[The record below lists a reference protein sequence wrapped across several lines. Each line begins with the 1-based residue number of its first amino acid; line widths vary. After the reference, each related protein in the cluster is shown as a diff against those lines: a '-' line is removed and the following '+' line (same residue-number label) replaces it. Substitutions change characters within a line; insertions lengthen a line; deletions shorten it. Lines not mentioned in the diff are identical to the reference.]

1 MKKLKKSVSF
11 NPDLCERIEISKISE
26 HLSFEEVFSSNHNI
40 TERAYHDP
48 KNCKI
53 PDCCQETK
61 RLHKWRA
68 IQRIVTMVFFIVILI
83 TITCYLEELFKFL
96 ESRLNCTKS
105 GKNC

>member
-11 NPDLCERIEISKISE
+11 NPDLCEKIEISKISE
-26 HLSFEEVFSSNHNI
+26 HLSLEEVFSSNI
-40 TERAYHDP
+40 TERVYHDP
-48 KNCKI
+48 ENCEV
-53 PDCCQETK
+53 PNCCQETK

-68 IQRIVTMVFFIVILI
+68 IQRIVTMVFFIVVLI

-96 ESRLNCTKS
+96 ESRLNCTKNKS